1 MTEEF
6 TRRLCIAALG
16 AAMAPRYASA
26 EQAPTPV
33 IGVLDSS
40 AATALKFSA
49 FYDGLKVEG
58 FSRNQNLAVE
68 YHSAEGDFA
77 RLPKL
82 AADLVT
88 RRVSLIT
95 ALGNPAALAAKAA
108 TASIPIV
115 FAIDSNPT
123 AIGLVASLNRPG
135 ANIAG
140 VAGMAVARDQKRLEL
155 LRAVIPAASVFG
167 FLINP
172 QNPNQDAQIK
182 DALAAAQES
191 GVQIK
196 LVRAS
201 TGPDLGN
208 VFVQLAQSQAAGL
221 VIADDEFFLG
231 ASGELGSLAARHSM
245 PAVFQGAAF
254 TTAGGL
260 LSYGSRLAELYHQAG
275 AYSGLVLAGAVPAE
289 LPIYQVTRTETIVNL
304 KSAKSL
310 GIVLPQAII
319 DQANTVI
326 R

>member
-1 MTEEF
+1 M
-6 TRRLCIAALG
+6 G
-16 AAMAPRYASA
+16 PRYASA

-68 YHSAEGDFA
+68 YHSAEGDYA

-95 ALGNPAALAAKAA
+95 ALGSPAALAAKVA

-140 VAGMAVARDQKRLEL
+140 VAGMALARDQKRLEL

-172 QNPNQDAQIK
+172 QNPDQDAQIK
-182 DALAAAQES
+182 DALAAAQKS
-191 GVQIK
+191 DVQIK

-245 PAVFQGAAF
+245 PAVFQGAPFA
-254 TTAGGL
+254 TAGGL
-260 LSYGSRLAELYHQAG
+260 LSYGNRLAELYHQAG
-275 AYSGLVLAGAVPAE
+275 TYSGLVLAGAAPAE
-289 LPIYQVTRTETIVNL
+289 LPIYQVIRTETIVNL

-310 GIVLPQAII
+310 GIVLPQAVI

>member
-1 MTEEF
+1 MTAQF
-6 TRRLCIAALG
+6 TRRLWIAALG

-26 EQAPTPV
+26 EQTPTPI

-58 FSRNQNLAVE
+58 FSRNQNLAIE
-68 YHSAEGDFA
+68 YHSAEGDYG

-95 ALGNPAALAAKAA
+95 ALGSPAALVAKAA

-254 TTAGGL
+254 ATAGGL

>member
-1 MTEEF
+1 
-6 TRRLCIAALG
+6 
-16 AAMAPRYASA
+16 MAPRYASA

-95 ALGNPAALAAKAA
+95 ALGSPAALAAKAA

-254 TTAGGL
+254 ATAGGL

>member
-1 MTEEF
+1 
-6 TRRLCIAALG
+6 
-16 AAMAPRYASA
+16 MAPRYASA
-26 EQAPTPV
+26 EQTPTPI

-58 FSRNQNLAVE
+58 FSRNQNLAIE
-68 YHSAEGDFA
+68 YHSAEGDYG

-95 ALGNPAALAAKAA
+95 ALGSPAALVAKAA

-182 DALAAAQES
+182 DALATAQES
-191 GVQIK
+191 GVEIK

-254 TTAGGL
+254 ATAGGL

-319 DQANTVI
+319 DQASTVI

>member
-1 MTEEF
+1 
-6 TRRLCIAALG
+6 
-16 AAMAPRYASA
+16 MAPRYASA

-95 ALGNPAALAAKAA
+95 ALGSPAALAAKAA

-182 DALAAAQES
+182 DALATAQES

-254 TTAGGL
+254 ATAGGL